1 MDKHGRGLGEIMKA
15 GKIVEDFGALFIDR
29 VWDNTV
35 DTMGMII
42 DGKMKSERA
51 QKLYA
56 KINALDDNAK
66 GVIKEVIMEAIGQNT
81 FNVLQFFEEEEE
93 YIIGFNGEEGI
104 TDLKELSDGLA
115 GELYSEDG
123 WIEKYSKTK
132 IE

>member
-1 MDKHGRGLGEIMKA
+1 MKA